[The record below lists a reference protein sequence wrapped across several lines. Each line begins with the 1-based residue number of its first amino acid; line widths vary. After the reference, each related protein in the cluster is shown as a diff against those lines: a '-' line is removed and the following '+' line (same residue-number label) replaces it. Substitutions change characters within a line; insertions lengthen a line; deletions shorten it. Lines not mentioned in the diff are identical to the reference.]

1 MGELGQG
8 LLGDRF
14 SASRVYLKENLEL
27 NRGIS
32 GLQCG
37 CSGTGKVQFLQRAKV
52 GFSYGLN

>member
-14 SASRVYLKENLEL
+14 SAIRVYLKENLKL
-27 NRGIS
+27 NWGVL

-37 CSGTGKVQFLQRAKV
+37 CSGTGKVQFLQRSEV
-52 GFSYGLN
+52 GF

>member
-14 SASRVYLKENLEL
+14 SAIRVYLKENLEL
-27 NRGIS
+27 NRGVL

-37 CSGTGKVQFLQRAKV
+37 CSGTGKVQFLQCSEV
-52 GFSYGLN
+52 GF